1 MKQAYQAAYSV
12 ANMRRKGEEVL
23 RLREAER
30 KEKKKQKE
38 IAKKQVHNNPEHEK
52 VDKNGHP
59 NHDEPPD
66 IEDDSDGEEFSEEDR
81 VLRFE
86 WDGKGKSMDATKLTA
101 TFRELEFV
109 HNQALLMRERLS
121 DEIVAIQDILL
132 AIVKTKVVR
141 HFAMYV

>member
-1 MKQAYQAAYSV
+1 
-12 ANMRRKGEEVL
+12 MRRKGEEVL

-30 KEKKKQKE
+30 KEKTKQRQAVKKQ
-38 IAKKQVHNNPEHEK
+38 EHK
-52 VDKNGHP
+52 PDHDKMDKNGLPHHHVES
-59 NHDEPPD
+59 NDVVD
-66 IEDDSDGEEFSEEDR
+66 EDDDEEISEEDR

-132 AIVKTKVVR
+132 AIVKTKVVSYVC
-141 HFAMYV
+141 MYV

>member
-1 MKQAYQAAYSV
+1 
-12 ANMRRKGEEVL
+12 MRRKGEEVL

-30 KEKKKQKE
+30 KEKKKQKL
-38 IAKKQVHNNPEHEK
+38 ATKKQEQQDK

-59 NHDEPPD
+59 HPHPPHIDETPD
-66 IEDDSDGEEFSEEDR
+66 MEDDNDGEEFSEEDR

-121 DEIVAIQDILL
+121 DEIAAIQDILL

-141 HFAMYV
+141 

>member
-1 MKQAYQAAYSV
+1 VKQAYQAAYSV
-12 ANMRRKGEEVL
+12 AEMRRKGEEVL

-30 KEKKKQKE
+30 KEKTTKQKQA
-38 IAKKQVHNNPEHEK
+38 AKKQEHKPDHDKMDKDSHPHHVESSD
-52 VDKNGHP
+52 VD
-59 NHDEPPD
+59 
-66 IEDDSDGEEFSEEDR
+66 EDDDEEISEEDR

-132 AIVKTKVVR
+132 AIVKTKVVS
-141 HFAMYV
+141 